1 MQITYYVVEIRN
13 KRYLFGFDSLEH
25 GTVHNLPHSTS
36 LFSLDKSSKDNYLYS
51 RRLYKLQAKIS
62 GHAVPKVG
70 PLYLCM
76 FDSLGGRACTLPHP
90 GSGLTGKK
98 PRTRRPVKPFLG
110 QATTISRI

>member
-1 MQITYYVVEIRN
+1 MT
-13 KRYLFGFDSLEH
+13 
-25 GTVHNLPHSTS
+25 
-36 LFSLDKSSKDNYLYS
+36 DNYLYS

-70 PLYLCM
+70 YLYLCM

-110 QATTISRI
+110 QATTISDSAKDCSHVAQKKNKE